1 MQFMALCPTLCGG
14 QRAADDGPP
23 VASEEPLM
31 TPHRDVRPA
40 ISW

>member
-1 MQFMALCPTLCGG
+1 MQFMPLCPTLCG
-14 QRAADDGPP
+14 QKRAADDGLI
-23 VASEEPLM
+23 VAPEEPLM